1 MKNSSSMTQPRGEHH
16 PPHRHHGQVVLERP
30 PAPPAPPA
38 PLAPSLAA
46 DRERARKSHPAS
58 GADEV
63 RRVLENAA
71 GNGGIAALRALLD
84 RDTVGAIDPSSF
96 FFGGFFLTWTS
107 ASTPR

>member
-1 MKNSSSMTQPRGEHH
+1 MTQPRGEHH

-84 RDTVGAIDPSSF
+84 RDPWVLSTL
-96 FFGGFFLTWTS
+96 FFGGVFLTWTS